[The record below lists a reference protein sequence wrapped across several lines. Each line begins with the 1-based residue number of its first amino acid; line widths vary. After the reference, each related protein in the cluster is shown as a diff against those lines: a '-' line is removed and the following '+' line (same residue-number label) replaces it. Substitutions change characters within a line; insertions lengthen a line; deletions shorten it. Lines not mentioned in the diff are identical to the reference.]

1 MSFLKLLLELIKY
14 VPAVIEAI
22 KYLIQLIKGQG
33 VQKTLVCL
41 KDEHQKMCSIREE
54 TKLV

>member
-41 KDEHQKMCSIREE
+41 KSEHQKMCSIKEE